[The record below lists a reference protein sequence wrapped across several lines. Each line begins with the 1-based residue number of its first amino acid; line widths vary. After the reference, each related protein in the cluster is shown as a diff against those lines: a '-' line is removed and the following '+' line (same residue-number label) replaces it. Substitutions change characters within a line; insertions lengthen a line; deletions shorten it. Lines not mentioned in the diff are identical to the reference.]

1 MKQRTGSHSV
11 HKLEV
16 HLVWSTKY
24 RYKAL
29 VGDVQL
35 RCRDLLRQ
43 TCNTLD
49 VQILKGVVSKD
60 HIHLHVSYPAS
71 LGVSDLMR
79 RLKGRSA
86 KLLLQEFP
94 ELKRRYWGG
103 HFWGIGYG
111 AWSVGNITDEVL
123 EAYLNHHKDQ
133 PNGDEN
139 FILE

>member
-1 MKQRTGSHSV
+1 MKPPRSGSHSV
-11 HKLEV
+11 HQLQV

-24 RYKAL
+24 RYQVL
-29 VGDVQL
+29 TGEVQL

-43 TCNTLD
+43 TCNAQD

-60 HIHLHVSYPAS
+60 HIHLHVWYPPALS
-71 LGVSDLMR
+71 ISDLVR

-103 HFWGIGYG
+103 YFWGIGYR
-111 AWSVGNITDEVL
+111 AWSVGNITEEVL
-123 EAYLNHHKDQ
+123 EA
-133 PNGDEN
+133 
-139 FILE
+139 